1 MILFED
7 SETRDD
13 AQQPGAGPPL
23 PEHEGVV
30 EAAGDDAEAAE
41 PEATDKASKKKS
53 AKKKKSAARSRDDG
67 PAIHLAEGEDVF
79 PATIKVLGVGGG
91 GGNAVNRM
99 IDARLRGIE
108 FIAANTD
115 VQALAACRAPV
126 KLQLGKQ
133 LTRGLGAGADPEIG
147 RKAALE
153 DTDRI
158 LETLDGADM
167 VFLTA
172 GLGGGTGGGA
182 APIIASLAAEI
193 GALTVAV
200 VTKPFGFE
208 GRRRTSYADQA
219 VEELRG
225 AVDTL
230 ITIPNER
237 LLSFVERGTPLGEA
251 FRIADDVLRQAVQG
265 ISDLITIPGE
275 VNVDFADVRTVMTG
289 MGMALMGTG
298 VAKGDNR
305 AVEAAQRAI
314 SSPLLEET
322 SIQGAKGVLLNIS
335 GGSDLT
341 LHEVAEAARII
352 QEAVDPDANIISGMV
367 IDEGLEEAM
376 KVTVIA
382 TGFDIAQGERGDSDR
397 ADSQREGRPIAFS
410 IPRREA
416 PSRPE
421 PVAAREP
428 VARPEPAPAARE
440 RTEQPAAAAAATTRG
455 PDRPTER
462 DDSPAEVPFYRKAI
476 AHNRGD
482 DPGGFGPNWSS
493 VDDYDIPTV
502 LRKQMD

>member
-1 MILFED
+1 MILF
-7 SETRDD
+7 DD
-13 AQQPGAGPPL
+13 PDAHD
-23 PEHEGVV
+23 EK
-30 EAAGDDAEAAE
+30 EATVGRRAAAE
-41 PEATDKASKKKS
+41 PEVVG
-53 AKKKKSAARSRDDG
+53 AR
-67 PAIHLAEGEDVF
+67 
-79 PATIKVLGVGGG
+79 IKVLGVGGG

-99 IDARLRGIE
+99 IDAQLRGVE

-115 VQALAACRAPV
+115 LQALHKCRAPV
-126 KLQLGKQ
+126 KLQIGSL
-133 LTRGLGAGADPEIG
+133 LTKGLGAGADPEVG

-153 DTDRI
+153 DTERI
-158 LETLDGADM
+158 LEMLEGADM

-172 GLGGGTGGGA
+172 GLGGGTGTGA

-208 GRRRTSYADQA
+208 GRRRMQLAERGVD
-219 VEELRG
+219 ELRG

-237 LLSFVERGTPLGEA
+237 LLNFVERGTPLFEA

-275 VNVDFADVRTVMTG
+275 INVDFADVRTIMTG

-298 VAKGDNR
+298 LAKGEHR
-305 AVEAAQRAI
+305 ALEAAQRAI

-322 SIQGAKGVLLNIS
+322 SIQGARGVLINIS
-335 GGSDLT
+335 GGHDLT

-352 QEAVDPDANIISGMV
+352 SDAVDPDANIISGMV
-367 IDEGLEEAM
+367 IEPGLEDAM

-382 TGFDIAQGERGDSDR
+382 TGFDRAMADRPRTHAAGLAGIAGLASGAGLGGGTANGGAGTAPGAGRPATLNAAAPPASP
-397 ADSQREGRPIAFS
+397 QREEP
-410 IPRREA
+410 EA
-416 PSRPE
+416 S
-421 PVAAREP
+421 AA
-428 VARPEPAPAARE
+428 
-440 RTEQPAAAAAATTRG
+440 
-455 PDRPTER
+455 D
-462 DDSPAEVPFYRKAI
+462 VPFYRKAI
-476 AHNRGD
+476 AHARPE
-482 DPGGFGPNWSS
+482 DPNGFGPNWSN

>member
-1 MILFED
+1 MILFD
-7 SETRDD
+7 DQDAPKVKET
-13 AQQPGAGPPL
+13 PISL
-23 PEHEGVV
+23 
-30 EAAGDDAEAAE
+30 AEAAVLG
-41 PEATDKASKKKS
+41 
-53 AKKKKSAARSRDDG
+53 AR
-67 PAIHLAEGEDVF
+67 
-79 PATIKVLGVGGG
+79 IKVIGVGGG

-99 IDARLRGIE
+99 IDAQLRGVE
-108 FIAANTD
+108 FIASNTD
-115 VQALAACRAPV
+115 LQALQKCRAPA
-126 KLQLGKQ
+126 KLQIGGL
-133 LTRGLGAGADPEIG
+133 LTKGLGAGADPEVG

-153 DTDRI
+153 DTERI
-158 LETLDGADM
+158 LEMLEGADM

-172 GLGGGTGGGA
+172 GLGGGTGTGA

-208 GRRRTSYADQA
+208 GRRRMQLAERG

-237 LLSFVERGTPLGEA
+237 LLNFVERGTPLSEA

-275 VNVDFADVRTVMTG
+275 INVDFADVRTIMTG

-298 VAKGDNR
+298 VAKGEHR
-305 AVEAAQRAI
+305 ALEAAQRAI

-322 SIQGAKGVLLNIS
+322 SIQGAKGVLINIS
-335 GGSDLT
+335 GGHDLT

-352 QEAVDPDANIISGMV
+352 SDAVDPDANIISGMV
-367 IDEGLEEAM
+367 IDPALDEAM

-382 TGFDIAQGERGDSDR
+382 TGFDRAAAAFDRPAAAFERPAVERSR
-397 ADSQREGRPIAFS
+397 AA
-410 IPRREA
+410 A
-416 PSRPE
+416 P
-421 PVAAREP
+421 
-428 VARPEPAPAARE
+428 PAPARPVPAPVAPLAAA
-440 RTEQPAAAAAATTRG
+440 PAAKEE
-455 PDRPTER
+455 PDA
-462 DDSPAEVPFYRKAI
+462 SPADMPFYRKAI
-476 AHNRGD
+476 AHSRND
-482 DPGGFGPNWSS
+482 DPNGFGPNWSN

>member
-1 MILFED
+1 MILFD
-7 SETRDD
+7 DQETRDKKEAPMIMLAPD
-13 AQQPGAGPPL
+13 AVP
-23 PEHEGVV
+23 
-30 EAAGDDAEAAE
+30 
-41 PEATDKASKKKS
+41 
-53 AKKKKSAARSRDDG
+53 AR
-67 PAIHLAEGEDVF
+67 
-79 PATIKVLGVGGG
+79 IKVIGVGGG

-99 IDARLRGIE
+99 IDAQLRGVE

-115 VQALAACRAPV
+115 MQALQKCRAPL
-126 KLQLGKQ
+126 KLQIGGL
-133 LTRGLGAGADPEIG
+133 LTKGLGAGADPEMG

-153 DTDRI
+153 DTERI
-158 LETLDGADM
+158 LEMLEGADM

-172 GLGGGTGGGA
+172 GLGGGTGTGA

-208 GRRRTSYADQA
+208 GRRRMQLAERG

-237 LLSFVERGTPLGEA
+237 LLNFVERGTPLSEA

-275 VNVDFADVRTVMTG
+275 INVDFADVRTIMTG

-298 VAKGDNR
+298 VAKGEHR
-305 AVEAAQRAI
+305 ALEAAQRAI

-322 SIQGAKGVLLNIS
+322 SIQGARGVLINIS
-335 GGSDLT
+335 GGLDLT

-352 QEAVDPDANIISGMV
+352 SDAVDPDANIISGMV
-367 IDEGLEEAM
+367 IEPGLEDAM

-382 TGFDIAQGERGDSDR
+382 TGFDRLAAER
-397 ADSQREGRPIAFS
+397 
-410 IPRREA
+410 PRGLVSSLTGLGGSPGQA
-416 PSRPE
+416 GQAGSTTAGAAGGSRPM
-421 PVAAREP
+421 PLPGAS
-428 VARPEPAPAARE
+428 PAASP
-440 RTEQPAAAAAATTRG
+440 Q
-455 PDRPTER
+455 R
-462 DDSPAEVPFYRKAI
+462 DDQDGSPADIPFYRKAI
-476 AHNRGD
+476 AHARPD
-482 DPGGFGPNWSS
+482 DPNGFGPNWSN

>member
-1 MILFED
+1 MILF
-7 SETRDD
+7 DD
-13 AQQPGAGPPL
+13 
-23 PEHEGVV
+23 PEAHDEK
-30 EAAGDDAEAAE
+30 EAAHAHRPAVGAAAAAE
-41 PEATDKASKKKS
+41 PEVLG
-53 AKKKKSAARSRDDG
+53 AR
-67 PAIHLAEGEDVF
+67 
-79 PATIKVLGVGGG
+79 IKVLGVGGG

-99 IDARLRGIE
+99 IDAQLRGVE

-115 VQALAACRAPV
+115 LQALHKCRAPV
-126 KLQLGKQ
+126 KLQIGNL
-133 LTRGLGAGADPEIG
+133 LTKGLGAGADPEVG

-153 DTDRI
+153 DTERI
-158 LETLDGADM
+158 LETLEGADM

-172 GLGGGTGGGA
+172 GLGGGTGTGA

-208 GRRRTSYADQA
+208 GRRRMQLAERGVD
-219 VEELRG
+219 ELRG

-237 LLSFVERGTPLGEA
+237 LLNFVERGTPLSEA

-275 VNVDFADVRTVMTG
+275 INVDFADVRTIMTG

-298 VAKGDNR
+298 VAKGEHR
-305 AVEAAQRAI
+305 ALEAAQRAI

-322 SIQGAKGVLLNIS
+322 SIQGARGVLINIS
-335 GGSDLT
+335 GGHDLT

-352 QEAVDPDANIISGMV
+352 SDAVDPDANIISGMV
-367 IDEGLEEAM
+367 IEPGLEDAM

-382 TGFDIAQGERGDSDR
+382 TGFDRAMADR
-397 ADSQREGRPIAFS
+397 P
-410 IPRREA
+410 PRA
-416 PSRPE
+416 H
-421 PVAAREP
+421 AAGISSF
-428 VARPEPAPAARE
+428 
-440 RTEQPAAAAAATTRG
+440 AAAAAAAGTAAGGTG
-455 PDRPTER
+455 TAAGAVRPAPLSAASPPAAPQREEPET
-462 DDSPAEVPFYRKAI
+462 SPADVPFYRKAI
-476 AHNRGD
+476 AHARPE
-482 DPGGFGPNWSS
+482 DPNGFGPNWSN

>member
-7 SETRDD
+7 
-13 AQQPGAGPPL
+13 Q
-23 PEHEGVV
+23 
-30 EAAGDDAEAAE
+30 
-41 PEATDKASKKKS
+41 
-53 AKKKKSAARSRDDG
+53 DG
-67 PAIHLAEGEDVF
+67 PGTGKDKPLRVQAVADST
-79 PATIKVLGVGGG
+79 PARIKVIGVGGG

-99 IDARLRGIE
+99 IDAQLRGIE

-115 VQALAACRAPV
+115 LQALAKCRAPI
-126 KLQLGKQ
+126 KLQIGHM
-133 LTRGLGAGADPEIG
+133 LTKGLGAGADPEQG

-158 LETLDGADM
+158 LEVLEGADM

-172 GLGGGTGGGA
+172 GLGGGTGTGA
-182 APIIASLAAEI
+182 VPVIASLAAEI

-208 GRRRTSYADQA
+208 GRRRLQYAERG
-219 VEELRG
+219 VEELRS

-237 LLSFVERGTPLGEA
+237 LLNFVERGTPLFEA

-275 VNVDFADVRTVMTG
+275 VNVDFADVRTIMTG

-298 VAKGDNR
+298 IAKGEHR
-305 AVEAAQRAI
+305 ALEAAQRAI

-322 SIQGAKGVLLNIS
+322 SIQGARGVLINIS
-335 GGSDLT
+335 GGHDLT

-352 QEAVDPDANIISGMV
+352 SDSVDPDANIISGMV
-367 IDEGLEEAM
+367 IDPALEDSM

-382 TGFDIAQGERGDSDR
+382 TGFDRTGDERPRMPAPVSYSTSR
-397 ADSQREGRPIAFS
+397 SMPAATPSLAAMPMMQERERNE
-410 IPRREA
+410 RE
-416 PSRPE
+416 
-421 PVAAREP
+421 
-428 VARPEPAPAARE
+428 EPAEKTAA
-440 RTEQPAAAAAATTRG
+440 
-455 PDRPTER
+455 D
-462 DDSPAEVPFYRKAI
+462 VPFYRKAI
-476 AHNRGD
+476 AHIRGD
-482 DPGGFGPNWSS
+482 DPNGFGPNWSN